1 MSAFDVSNSPATDP
15 VKAAATRP
23 MKVTVLTGF
32 LGAGKTTFLK
42 RLLHEQA
49 DRGFG
54 VIVND
59 LSELEVDGEL
69 VRLGH
74 AVGEEAGTLVSLTD
88 GSISGSRRGDF
99 SAALRQLAA
108 RGIGHVLVETSGGT
122 HPAAVLAELRDCPG
136 TTLHAVA
143 TLVDARALYHDYEGG
158 PGLARLLAAN
168 EEAGTRSIA
177 NLLADQLQ
185 VASVIVVTKIDL
197 VPEDALPLLLR
208 TLQMIHPGATLAACA
223 YGRMDP
229 SMLLD
234 APPYAERENALTPA
248 TAPGDEDGLISAI
261 VIRDARP
268 LHPQRF
274 YDLYRE
280 QLPVGLYRSKGFL
293 WFASR
298 SDQCLLWN
306 QAGGAMGLELL
317 SYWRAYILANDTR
330 LLPEE
335 REHLGTLLR
344 DTHPVFGDR
353 ACEFTLIG
361 LPRDRDR
368 FAASLQ
374 DCFCTEAEI
383 AHWQAGG
390 DFPDPWPKRLKLLE

>member
-1 MSAFDVSNSPATDP
+1 MQ
-15 VKAAATRP
+15 
-23 MKVTVLTGF
+23 VTLLTGF

-49 DRGFG
+49 DRRFG

-88 GSISGSRRGDF
+88 GSISGSRRGEFGD
-99 SAALRQLAA
+99 ALRDMAA
-108 RGIGHVLVETSGGT
+108 RGIEHVLVETSGGT
-122 HPAAVLAELRDCPG
+122 HPSAVLAELRECPAA
-136 TTLHAVA
+136 TLHAVA

-158 PGLARLLAAN
+158 PGLVRLLAAN
-168 EEAGTRSIA
+168 EESGTRSTE

-185 VASVIVVTKIDL
+185 AASVIVVTKIDL

-208 TLQMIHPGATLAACA
+208 SLQVIHTGATLAACA
-223 YGRMDP
+223 YGRMDTTV
-229 SMLLD
+229 LLD
-234 APPYAERENALTPA
+234 APPYTESAGASRPE
-248 TAPGDEDGLISAI
+248 TAPGEEDGLISAI
-261 VIRDARP
+261 VIRDLRP

-280 QLPVGLYRSKGFL
+280 HLPLGLYRSKGFL

-306 QAGGAMGLELL
+306 QAGGAMGLELI
-317 SYWRAYILANDTR
+317 SYWRAHILAHDTR
-330 LLPEE
+330 LIPEE
-335 REHLGTLLR
+335 REHLVALLR

-353 ACEFTLIG
+353 SCELTLIG

-368 FAASLQ
+368 FAASLRE
-374 DCFCTEAEI
+374 CFCTEAEI
-383 AHWQAGG
+383 ARWQAGG
-390 DFPDPWPKRLKLLE
+390 DFPDPWPKRLKLLQ